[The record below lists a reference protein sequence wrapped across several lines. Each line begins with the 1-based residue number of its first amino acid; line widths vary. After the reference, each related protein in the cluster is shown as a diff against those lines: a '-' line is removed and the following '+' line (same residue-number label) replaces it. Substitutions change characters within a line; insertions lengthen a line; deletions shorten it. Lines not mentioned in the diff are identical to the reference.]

1 MKNRKDEIQKE
12 LKKLKSQFDK
22 IMKKSRMTDN
32 DEGKI
37 CDIQQASERLE
48 DELAALEE

>member
-1 MKNRKDEIQKE
+1 MKTRKDEIQKE

-22 IMKKSRMTDN
+22 IMKKSRPSDS

-37 CDIQQASERLE
+37 CDIQQAAEKLE
-48 DELAALEE
+48 NELEALC